1 MKLFGAG
8 TTIFYKK
15 FNIFLP
21 MKKFLALIYR
31 KAEADRLAALQRMD
45 ELKRREEEAKRR
57 QRYLSK
63 YIPISQV
70 LQSAISI

>member
-1 MKLFGAG
+1 
-8 TTIFYKK
+8 
-15 FNIFLP
+15 
-21 MKKFLALIYR
+21 MKKFLVLFYR